1 MNRLPRW
8 TRHGLFLLLAA
19 PLFAAA
25 SPARADVYLGSGV
38 KAGEITDRT
47 AIVVVRLTSTPG
59 QNAAGLIPGTTG
71 QARLHYAANE
81 QLADADTTDWQDA
94 RPTADWSIHF
104 RLAALKPASR
114 YHYVVEYRAAA
125 DAASQKSEPFSFATA
140 PAPGDRAPVKFILT
154 TCQDL
159 NGPGVYPHMAARQ
172 PDFCISDG
180 DNVYYD
186 GQCLARNVPEA
197 WGAYQK
203 MFGLPPMRDF
213 YCHVGGYFL
222 KDDHDFRFNDSD
234 PYMKGVWVNAQ
245 KGDKPGARLTES
257 RGNQRLDTAWL
268 TAEEGARVF
277 GQVFPMSDKPYR
289 TFRWG
294 RGIQLLLLENR
305 EFRSP
310 NPMPD
315 GPDKTIWGQTQ
326 RAWIKETLLA
336 SDADYRIIISPNPI
350 IGPDRIMKGD
360 NQANLNGFW
369 HEGQAFLDWLSE
381 NRLTNV
387 VLMCGD
393 RHWQYHSID
402 KRRGRMVHEFSCGPT
417 CDEHVQ
423 SVPPPYEGV
432 ERPYSASR
440 GGFLEVIYGGD
451 GTLCCQHFSQGG
463 EPLYRYVL
471 QPGGI
476 KTGN

>member
-1 MNRLPRW
+1 LV
-8 TRHGLFLLLAA
+8 AA
-19 PLFAAA
+19 P
-25 SPARADVYLGSGV
+25 SPARAEIYLGSGV

-47 AIVVVRLTSTPG
+47 AIVVVRLTATPG
-59 QNAAGLIPGTTG
+59 QNAEGLLPGTTG
-71 QARLHYAANE
+71 QARLRYAANE

-94 RPTADWSIHF
+94 RPDADWSTRF
-104 RLAALKPASR
+104 TLEGLKPASR

-125 DAASQKSEPFSFATA
+125 EAASKQSEQFSFLTA
-140 PAPGDRAPVKFILT
+140 PSPGDRAPVKFILT

-159 NGPGVYPHMAARQ
+159 GGSGVYPHMAARQ

-213 YCHVGGYFL
+213 YRHVGGYFL

-245 KGDKPGARLTES
+245 KGGKPGAKLTET

-315 GPDKTIWGQTQ
+315 GPDKTIWGTTQ

-369 HEGQAFLDWLSE
+369 HEGQAFLDWLTE

-402 KRRGRMVHEFSCGPT
+402 QRRGRTVHEFSCGPT

-423 SVPPPYEGV
+423 PVPPPYEGV
-432 ERPYSASR
+432 DRRYSASR
-440 GGFLEVIYGGD
+440 GGFLEVIYDRD
-451 GTLCCQHFSQGG
+451 GTLSCQHFSQGG
-463 EPLYRYVL
+463 EPLYRYVF
-471 QPGGI
+471 QPGEK